1 MQGLPTAAHLAALIA
16 AHRNRSVYL
25 CGPQPFMDAVHD
37 AAARAGIPRSRV
49 HAETFTSLSGDPFA
63 EVTLPEAAEDAAEAA
78 IVPVG
83 LDGVEHE
90 LRRPRSATLV
100 DVLLS
105 KGLTV
110 PFSCREGEC
119 CACTLRADEV
129 DLGNTSVLDEEDI
142 ADGYILA
149 CQARP
154 ISEKLRIEF

>member
-1 MQGLPTAAHLAALIA
+1 MPPT
-16 AHRNRSVYL
+16 RRSS
-25 CGPQPFMDAVHD
+25 
-37 AAARAGIPRSRV
+37 RS
-49 HAETFTSLSGDPFA
+49 AST
-63 EVTLPEAAEDAAEAA
+63 
-78 IVPVG
+78 
-83 LDGVEHE
+83 GVEHE
-90 LRRPRSATLV
+90 LRWPRSATLV

-110 PFSCREGEC
+110 PFSCREAEC
-119 CACTLRADEV
+119 GSCACTLRAGEV